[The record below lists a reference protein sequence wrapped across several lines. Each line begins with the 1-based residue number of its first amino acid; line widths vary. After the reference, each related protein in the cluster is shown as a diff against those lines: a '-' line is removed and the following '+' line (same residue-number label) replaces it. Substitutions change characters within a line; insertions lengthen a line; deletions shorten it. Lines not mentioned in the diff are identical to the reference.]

1 MLRNYFNENSRLTY
15 NKLTSEILL
24 CTGLYSLVVCVK
36 SPHSLVPRSFG
47 FSHKQLVNT
56 TPYAALSTTQ
66 TIYINMYT
74 HTHTHTHI
82 YIFFFSVL
90 FQSSSPEENVVVL
103 KEIVSS
109 EYLRHE
115 KVQSHLEI
123 TLLCISTAAV
133 ILAYGLQTLATG

>member
-1 MLRNYFNENSRLTY
+1 MKILVLRIINSRQR
-15 NKLTSEILL
+15 
-24 CTGLYSLVVCVK
+24 
-36 SPHSLVPRSFG
+36 VPRSFG

-66 TIYINMYT
+66 SIYINMYI

-82 YIFFFSVL
+82 YIYFFFPVL

-109 EYLRHE
+109 KYLRHE

-133 ILAYGLQTLATG
+133 ILAYGLLTLAAR